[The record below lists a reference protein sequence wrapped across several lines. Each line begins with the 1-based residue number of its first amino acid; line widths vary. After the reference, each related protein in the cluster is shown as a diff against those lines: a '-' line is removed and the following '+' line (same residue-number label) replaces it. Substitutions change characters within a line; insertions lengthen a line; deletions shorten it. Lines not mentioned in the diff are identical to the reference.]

1 MSVKRTLVLGTT
13 VIVLAVGAN
22 GMLEPRTAA
31 QQREQHQQQQRGD
44 LSDSVDNSN
53 ARKRD
58 EAHDT
63 VDAENARNLDPTE
76 PRTPEKPRL
85 RLRWP

>member
-1 MSVKRTLVLGTT
+1 MSVKRTVVIGTT

-22 GMLEPRTAA
+22 AALEPRTTDE
-31 QQREQHQQQQRGD
+31 QREQHRQQQMGD
-44 LSDSVDNSN
+44 LSDAADNSN

-58 EAHDT
+58 EANDA
-63 VDAENARNLDPTE
+63 VDAEGARKLDSTE
-76 PRTPEKPRL
+76 PRLPEKPRL